1 MQVGTGGDR
10 VSWSAMD
17 DGSGAPAKQS
27 RRSNP
32 VLLEREKVAAIGYVT
47 ITSSNVSLA
56 NDSARLFQLH
66 VQRKL

>member
-1 MQVGTGGDR
+1 
-10 VSWSAMD
+10 MD